1 MKEIIKKRKENNS
14 NKIQEKKMD
23 MNDVLNQLNSGQ
35 IKLKK
40 TVINKKEKKEKK
52 DLLMNEMTLVL
63 RRRRI
68 ALIDGN

>member
-1 MKEIIKKRKENNS
+1 MKKIIKQRKENNN

-40 TVINKKEKKEKK
+40 TIINKKEKKEKK

-63 RRRRI
+63 RRRI

>member
-1 MKEIIKKRKENNS
+1 MKEIIKQRRKNNS

-40 TVINKKEKKEKK
+40 TVINKREKNE
-52 DLLMNEMTLVL
+52 DSLMNEMTLVL
-63 RRRRI
+63 RRRI
-68 ALIDGN
+68 ALVDGN